1 MKCNCIVRN
10 LTAWGVK
17 KMMRYY
23 QNPEEERWRT
33 GIASEIID
41 DSLGVPG
48 FTDIELEEILHYICV
63 S

>member
-1 MKCNCIVRN
+1 MKN
-10 LTAWGVK
+10 LAACRMK

-33 GIASEIID
+33 GFAREIID

-48 FTDIELEEILHYICV
+48 FTDCELEEILHYICV